1 MDSALT
7 LCVVRSRKRLIIDDA
22 LPSGGG
28 EFILHPDLAA
38 VQRTFVVA
46 RAVGDECAADV
57 AI

>member
-1 MDSALT
+1 MDSALR
-7 LCVVRSRKRLIIDDA
+7 LRVDRSRQCLVIDDV